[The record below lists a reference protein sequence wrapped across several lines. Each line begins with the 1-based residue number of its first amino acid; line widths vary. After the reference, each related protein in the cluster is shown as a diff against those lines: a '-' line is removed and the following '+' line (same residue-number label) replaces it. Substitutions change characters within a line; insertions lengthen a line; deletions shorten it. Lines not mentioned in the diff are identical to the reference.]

1 MRLPPRVL
9 LTVRIVVPRGRT
21 RPWAACATA
30 ELPLHVIVDPCQ
42 GRCFVHTG
50 PKNGDYVTRT
60 RVDFGDD
67 IDLTDTVADLTVS
80 TSAFPRD

>member
-1 MRLPPRVL
+1 M
-9 LTVRIVVPRGRT
+9 RIVVPRGRT
-21 RPWAACATA
+21 RPWAAYATV

-42 GRCFVHTG
+42 GRCFVHTD